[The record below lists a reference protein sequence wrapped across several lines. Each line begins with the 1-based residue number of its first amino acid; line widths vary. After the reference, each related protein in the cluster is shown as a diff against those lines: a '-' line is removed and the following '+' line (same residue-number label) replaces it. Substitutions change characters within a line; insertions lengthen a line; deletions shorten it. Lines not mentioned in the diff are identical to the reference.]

1 MSKKNK
7 DDFID
12 EEEFL
17 TAVSM
22 NKKGG
27 CVRMGKPPQETDETP
42 CEAIVSEGESPTQRE
57 TGQEVPDAPAKSREH
72 PEKKKAERLRGQND
86 TLIRLKASKE
96 NVQRMSVYIRIDIHK
111 RFSVAAGVY
120 KTTIGQMVDAILD
133 EWWEKNRDEVKS
145 LYYRDREVFDED

>member
-7 DDFID
+7 TDFID

-17 TAVSM
+17 SAVSQ

-27 CVRMGKPPQETDETP
+27 CVRMGKPPQETDEPPQTIEPPDEALSAAPIVQEPRNLTP
-42 CEAIVSEGESPTQRE
+42 KAKEGS
-57 TGQEVPDAPAKSREH
+57 
-72 PEKKKAERLRGQND
+72 EKKKAERQRGQNG
-86 TLIRLKASKE
+86 TLVRLKSSKE
-96 NVQRMSVYIRIDIHK
+96 NMQRMSAYIRIDNHR

-133 EWWEKNRDEVKS
+133 EWWEKNRDEVKG
-145 LYYRDREVFDED
+145 LYYQDREVFEDC

>member
-1 MSKKNK
+1 MGKKNNT
-7 DDFID
+7 DFID

-17 TAVSM
+17 SAVSM

-27 CVRMGKPPQETDETP
+27 CVRMGKPPQDMNETP
-42 CEAIVSEGESPTQRE
+42 LVEVQKEESETSHQETEEVAELPTKGKDG
-57 TGQEVPDAPAKSREH
+57 T
-72 PEKKKAERLRGQND
+72 EKKRTERQRGQNSSL
-86 TLIRLKASKE
+86 TRLKSSKE
-96 NVQRMSVYIRIDIHK
+96 NAQRMSAYIRIDNHK

>member
-1 MSKKNK
+1 MSKKSK

-17 TAVSM
+17 STVSM

-27 CVRMGKPPQETDETP
+27 CVKMGKPPQE
-42 CEAIVSEGESPTQRE
+42 IVQEESPHSE
-57 TGQEVPDAPAKSREH
+57 EPQERTEN
-72 PEKKKAERLRGQND
+72 KKTERKRNQDNTLVRLR
-86 TLIRLKASKE
+86 ASKE
-96 NVQRMSVYIRIDIHK
+96 NVQRMSAYIRIDNHK

-145 LYYRDREVFDED
+145 LYYQGREVFEDEQ

>member
-1 MSKKNK
+1 MGKKNNA
-7 DDFID
+7 DFID

-17 TAVSM
+17 SAVSM

-27 CVRMGKPPQETDETP
+27 CVRMGKPPQGMDDTPRNEAHNEASEATHQETENVT
-42 CEAIVSEGESPTQRE
+42 ELPTKGKDGTDKKR
-57 TGQEVPDAPAKSREH
+57 
-72 PEKKKAERLRGQND
+72 PERQRGQNS
-86 TLIRLKASKE
+86 TLTRLKSSKE
-96 NVQRMSVYIRIDIHK
+96 NAQRMSAYIRMDNHK